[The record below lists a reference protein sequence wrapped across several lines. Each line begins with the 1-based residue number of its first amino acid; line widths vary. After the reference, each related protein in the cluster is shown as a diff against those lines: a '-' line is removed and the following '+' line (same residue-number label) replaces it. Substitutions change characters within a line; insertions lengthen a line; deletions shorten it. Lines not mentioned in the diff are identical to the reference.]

1 MKLTTK
7 KTVGDII
14 FTIFAACFMAA
25 AYWAYK
31 TGATA
36 LAIAFG
42 IGCLLIVIVTII
54 TRKKIPKREDYEYF
68 EYYCTQNQYEKM
80 DFHVLEPEIRD
91 HSYYINIKGKFS
103 TLYSNPA
110 KRLQYIAAITGD
122 TDRYSHGMMPDYTLL
137 IMRGKQHYCEHC
149 LAFTRKSRENFAF
162 EIVHGKKYNIL
173 DLHPTIQF
181 YSTEISLAEETVQ
194 RVAGIIEHLGSS
206 EIYIECVGSWLLAA
220 IHHIPKRRDAPGI
233 FEFFQN
239 GSF

>member
-1 MKLTTK
+1 
-7 KTVGDII
+7 
-14 FTIFAACFMAA
+14 MAA

-68 EYYCTQNQYEKM
+68 EYYCTQNQYEKT

-91 HSYYINIKGKFS
+91 HSHYMSIKGKFS

-110 KRLQYIAAITGD
+110 KRLKYIATITQD
-122 TDRYSHGMMPDYTLL
+122 TGPNTYGMLPYYTLL
-137 IMRGKQHYCEHC
+137 ITRGKQHYCEHC
-149 LAFTRKSRENFAF
+149 LAFTRKSRENNAF
-162 EIVHGKKYNIL
+162 EMIYGEKYNIL
-173 DLHPTIQF
+173 DLHPTVQF
-181 YSTEISLAEETVQ
+181 YSTEISLAKETVQ

-206 EIYIECVGSWLLAA
+206 KIFIECIGSWLLAA
-220 IHHIPKRRDAPGI
+220 IRQIPKRRDAPGI
-233 FEFFQN
+233 FEFFQG